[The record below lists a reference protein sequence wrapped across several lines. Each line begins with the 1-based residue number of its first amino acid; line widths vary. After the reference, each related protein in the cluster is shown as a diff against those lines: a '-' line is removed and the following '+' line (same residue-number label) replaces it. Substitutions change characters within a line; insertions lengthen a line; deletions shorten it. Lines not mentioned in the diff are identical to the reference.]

1 MALPTYEMCMLPFLR
16 ILQDGNEHRFRDVI
30 EAAADH
36 FGLTTEEREQL
47 LPSGNQR
54 VFDNRMG
61 WARTYLKKAGLLEYP
76 KRGLS
81 QITARGKEVLAEN
94 HDSIDTK
101 YLQRFPEFK
110 PFREVSDTASAD
122 VSISPPP
129 APPNTPAE
137 AIENAY
143 AQLRAVLADEL
154 LESVQKSSPARFER
168 IVIDLLV
175 KMGYGGSI
183 ADAARV
189 IGKSGDE
196 GIDGIINEDRLGLDR
211 IYIQAKRWQGVVG
224 RPEIQ
229 KFAGALAGKHA
240 TKGIFITTSSFT
252 PEAEQY
258 VQSLAFKIVLIG
270 GKTLA
275 SLMIEQNVGVT
286 PSNQYTIKKVDF
298 DYFPED

>member
-1 MALPTYEMCMLPFLR
+1 
-16 ILQDGNEHRFRDVI
+16 
-30 EAAADH
+30 
-36 FGLTTEEREQL
+36 
-47 LPSGNQR
+47 
-54 VFDNRMG
+54 MG

-81 QITARGKEVLAEN
+81 QITPRGKEVLAQN
-94 HDSIDTK
+94 PDSIDAK

-110 PFREVSDTASAD
+110 PFRDGSDLVPAD

-129 APPNTPAE
+129 SPPNTPAE

-143 AQLRAVLADEL
+143 VQLSAVLADEL

-175 KMGYGGSI
+175 KMGYGGSVS
-183 ADAARV
+183 DAARV

-252 PEAEQY
+252 LEAEQY
-258 VQSLAFKIVLIG
+258 VQSLALKIVLIDG
-270 GKTLA
+270 ETL
-275 SLMIEQNVGVT
+275 SILMIEQNVGVT

-298 DYFPED
+298 DYFAED

>member
-1 MALPTYEMCMLPFLR
+1 MLPFLR
-16 ILQDGNEHRFRDVI
+16 ILQDGNEHQSRDVI
-30 EAAADH
+30 EAAANH

-61 WARTYLKKAGLLEYP
+61 WARTYQKKAGLLEYP

-81 QITARGKEVLAEN
+81 QITPRGKEVLAQN
-94 HDSIDTK
+94 PDSIDAK

-110 PFREVSDTASAD
+110 PFRDGSDLVPVD
-122 VSISPPP
+122 VSISPPAAP
-129 APPNTPAE
+129 ANTPAE

-143 AQLRAVLADEL
+143 LQLSAVLADDL

-175 KMGYGGSI
+175 KMGYGGSA

-252 PEAEQY
+252 LEAEQY
-258 VQSLAFKIVLIG
+258 VQSLALKIVLIDG
-270 GKTLA
+270 ETLS

-298 DYFPED
+298 DYFAED

>member
-1 MALPTYEMCMLPFLR
+1 MLPFLR

-30 EAAADH
+30 EAAANH

-54 VFDNRMG
+54 LFDNRMG

-94 HDSIDTK
+94 PDSIDAK

-110 PFREVSDTASAD
+110 PFRDGSDLVPVD
-122 VSISPPP
+122 VSIAPPP

-143 AQLRAVLADEL
+143 VQLSAVLADDL

-175 KMGYGGSI
+175 KMGYGGSV
-183 ADAARV
+183 AEAARV

-252 PEAEQY
+252 ADAEQY
-258 VQSLAFKIVLIG
+258 VQSLALKIVLIG
-270 GKTLA
+270 GRTLS

-298 DYFPED
+298 DYFAED

>member
-1 MALPTYEMCMLPFLR
+1 MLPFLR
-16 ILQDGNEHRFRDVI
+16 ILQDGNEHRLRDVI
-30 EAAADH
+30 EAAANH

-94 HDSIDTK
+94 PDSIDAK

-129 APPNTPAE
+129 APPYTPAE

-154 LESVQKSSPARFER
+154 LESVQKTSPARFER

-252 PEAEQY
+252 LESEQY
-258 VQSLAFKIVLIG
+258 VQSLALKIVLIG
-270 GKTLA
+270 GKTLS

-298 DYFPED
+298 DYFAED

>member
-1 MALPTYEMCMLPFLR
+1 
-16 ILQDGNEHRFRDVI
+16 
-30 EAAADH
+30 
-36 FGLTTEEREQL
+36 
-47 LPSGNQR
+47 
-54 VFDNRMG
+54 
-61 WARTYLKKAGLLEYP
+61 
-76 KRGLS
+76 
-81 QITARGKEVLAEN
+81 LAEN
-94 HDSIDTK
+94 PDSIDAK
-101 YLQRFPEFK
+101 YLQRFPEFR
-110 PFREVSDTASAD
+110 PFRDGSDLVPID
-122 VSISPPP
+122 VSIAPPP

-143 AQLRAVLADEL
+143 VQLSAVLADDL

-175 KMGYGGSI
+175 KMGYGGSV
-183 ADAARV
+183 AEAARV

-211 IYIQAKRWQGVVG
+211 IYIQAKRWEGVVG

-252 PEAEQY
+252 LEAEQY
-258 VQSLAFKIVLIG
+258 VQGLALKIVLIG
-270 GKTLA
+270 GKTLS

-298 DYFPED
+298 DYFAED

>member
-1 MALPTYEMCMLPFLR
+1 MLPFLR

-30 EAAADH
+30 EAAANH

-81 QITARGKEVLAEN
+81 QTTARGKEVLAEN
-94 HDSIDTK
+94 PDSIDAK

-110 PFREVSDTASAD
+110 PFRDGSDFAPVD
-122 VSISPPP
+122 VSTSPPP

-143 AQLRAVLADEL
+143 VQLSAVLADEL
-154 LESVQKSSPARFER
+154 LESVQKSSRARFER

-175 KMGYGGSI
+175 KMGYGGSV

-211 IYIQAKRWQGVVG
+211 IYIQAKRWEGVVG
-224 RPEIQ
+224 RVVENPTSIPMRFVGIVYHKTCVTLTPVYARQEQ
-229 KFAGALAGKHA
+229 K
-240 TKGIFITTSSFT
+240 
-252 PEAEQY
+252 
-258 VQSLAFKIVLIG
+258 
-270 GKTLA
+270 
-275 SLMIEQNVGVT
+275 
-286 PSNQYTIKKVDF
+286 
-298 DYFPED
+298 

>member
-30 EAAADH
+30 EAAANH

-47 LPSGNQR
+47 LPSGNQP

-61 WARTYLKKAGLLEYP
+61 WARTYQKKAGLLEYP

-81 QITARGKEVLAEN
+81 QTTARGKEVLAEN
-94 HDSIDTK
+94 PDSIDAK
-101 YLQRFPEFK
+101 YLQRFPEFR
-110 PFREVSDTASAD
+110 PFRDGSDLVPID
-122 VSISPPP
+122 VSIAPPP

-143 AQLRAVLADEL
+143 VQLSAVLADDL

-175 KMGYGGSI
+175 KMGYGGSV
-183 ADAARV
+183 AEAARV

-211 IYIQAKRWQGVVG
+211 IYIQAKRWEGVVG

-252 PEAEQY
+252 LEAEQY
-258 VQSLAFKIVLIG
+258 VQGLALKIVLIG
-270 GKTLA
+270 GKTLS

-298 DYFPED
+298 DYFAED

>member
-1 MALPTYEMCMLPFLR
+1 MLPLLR
-16 ILQDGNEHRFRDVI
+16 ILQDGNEHRLRDVI
-30 EAAADH
+30 EAAANH
-36 FGLTTEEREQL
+36 FGLTTEDREQL

-94 HDSIDTK
+94 PDSIDAK

-110 PFREVSDTASAD
+110 PFRDGSDLVPLD

-143 AQLRAVLADEL
+143 VQLSAVLADEL

-175 KMGYGGSI
+175 KMGYGGSA

-252 PEAEQY
+252 VEAEQY
-258 VQSLAFKIVLIG
+258 VQSLPLKIVLIG
-270 GKTLA
+270 GKTLS

-298 DYFPED
+298 DYFAED

>member
-1 MALPTYEMCMLPFLR
+1 MPLPTYEMCMLPLLR
-16 ILQDGNEHRFRDVI
+16 ILQDGNEHRLRDVI
-30 EAAADH
+30 EAAANH
-36 FGLTTEEREQL
+36 FGLTTEDREQL

-94 HDSIDTK
+94 PDSIDAK

-110 PFREVSDTASAD
+110 PFRDGSDLVPLD

-143 AQLRAVLADEL
+143 VQLSAVLADEL

-175 KMGYGGSI
+175 KMGYGGSA

-252 PEAEQY
+252 VEAEQY
-258 VQSLAFKIVLIG
+258 VQSLPLKIVLIG
-270 GKTLA
+270 GKTLS

-298 DYFPED
+298 DYFAED